1 LFKKYFTFSGASSA
15 ALATAEPCAPNVLA
29 SPHAL
34 TAQALVTSP
43 VQPPATESN
52 PTDAV
57 QTQLHVRVIALE
69 NLVIALLSSATE
81 QQLDCACDMATYIS
95 PRKGATQH
103 PLTKQAASE
112 MVGLVGRAIRYRGT
126 LPKQGNAD

>member
-1 LFKKYFTFSGASSA
+1 
-15 ALATAEPCAPNVLA
+15 
-29 SPHAL
+29 
-34 TAQALVTSP
+34 
-43 VQPPATESN
+43 
-52 PTDAV
+52 V